1 MNLPKYIEIG
11 TGIVDQISSELQK
24 RTITGK
30 MFVISDANT
39 GPLYAGHIREVLK
52 SSGYETEYYEL
63 PPGELTK
70 SMKYVQTLYDWL
82 YSSRAERSDVLIA
95 VGGGVIGDL
104 VGFVAATYMRGI
116 KWVQVATTLLSQV
129 DSSIGGKVAVDL
141 DSGKNIVGAFH
152 PPSLSLLDIDTLT
165 TLPDRDLSSGWAEAI
180 KHGLILDISHFEE
193 LEANF
198 KDPRDPSL
206 LLSAV
211 TQSVLIKSRVVDN
224 DPYDQGFRA
233 ILNYGHTIAHALET
247 ATAYK
252 QLLHGEAVSIGMVGA
267 AAISGELELISDKV
281 QKRQNNLLE
290 RALLPTT
297 YVNIDPGIIFDAIKR
312 DKKVS
317 KGQPKWVLLN
327 GIGKATIGHDVD
339 TRLVLRILD
348 ELQESRV

>member
-1 MNLPKYIEIG
+1 MNLPKYVEIG
-11 TGIVDQISSELQK
+11 TGIINQIPSELEK

-30 MFVISDANT
+30 MFVVSDSNT
-39 GPLYAGHIREVLK
+39 GSLYAGHIREVLK
-52 SSGYETEYYEL
+52 SNGHETEYYEL

-70 SMKYVQTLYDWL
+70 SMEYVQTLYDWL

-141 DSGKNIVGAFH
+141 DSGKNMVGAFH

-165 TLPDRDLSSGWAEAI
+165 TLPERDLSSGWAEAI
-180 KHGLILDISHFEE
+180 KHGTILDTSHFEE

-198 KDPRDPSL
+198 NNPRDPTL

-211 TQSVLIKSRVVDN
+211 TQSVLIKSRVVER

-233 ILNYGHTIAHALET
+233 VLNYGHTIAHALET

-252 QLLHGEAVSIGMVGA
+252 KLLHGEAVSIGMAGA
-267 AAISGELELISDKV
+267 AAISKKLDLISAKV
-281 QKRQNNLLE
+281 QMRQNNLLE
-290 RALLPTT
+290 RALLPVT
-297 YVNIDPGIIFDAIKR
+297 YIDIDPNIISDAMKG

-317 KGQPKWVLLN
+317 KGRPKWVLLN

-339 TRLVLRILD
+339 NQLVLGVLN
-348 ELQESRV
+348 ELQENQV